1 MTRATVDA
9 SAGPIRWLIHTGRSS
24 SDARGSNLHHDRVR
38 ETAAMTRSATSP
50 ADRLARVLE
59 YPKPGGLGVHDQFLN
74 GRGTVGLR

>member
-59 YPKPGGLGVHDQFLN
+59 YPKPGAWAFMISSSTDAVPWA
-74 GRGTVGLR
+74 